1 MRHEKILSFIL
12 GFGLLAGCAS
22 NQAPQQGPAPRALAP
37 QKPAPVEISKP
48 SLAPRGKKIALL
60 VPLSGPQKDLGHS
73 LLKASQM
80 AIFDGGA
87 TDITLMPIDTRGT
100 PEGASLAAQK
110 ALDKNAE
117 MILGPVFSKEVV
129 AVKTVAA
136 ARQVPVISFTTDATV
151 LGGGAY
157 SLGFMPSQQVERIL
171 TFASSQGMDTIVT
184 VTPNTDYGRIVDQ
197 TIQGAVQKGQ
207 IKTAGSFHYGPQDLI
222 QGNPALITLTGQI
235 KDAQGKGAKAIF
247 FPEAG
252 APLETLSQSLA
263 EAGVSQM
270 KILGTGQWD
279 GPQVSTISSLQ
290 GGLFPAPD
298 PSARTRFENK
308 FRASFQQVPPRIASL
323 AYDGTSL
330 AISLAPKGYEVS
342 SLTSSQG
349 FMGSDGLFRLK
360 GDGSSERGLAV
371 LEVGQGGV
379 RVINGAPNRF

>member
-1 MRHEKILSFIL
+1 MRHEKILAIIL
-12 GFGLLAGCAS
+12 GFGLLGGCAS
-22 NQAPQQGPAPRALAP
+22 NQTPQQGQAPRALTPA
-37 QKPAPVEISKP
+37 KTAPVEASKP
-48 SLAPRGKKIALL
+48 TMAPKGKKIALL
-60 VPLSGPQKDLGHS
+60 VPLSGAQSELGKS

-110 ALDKNAE
+110 ALDQNAQ
-117 MILGPVFSKEVV
+117 MILGPVFSKEVG
-129 AVKTVAA
+129 AVKSIAA
-136 ARQVPVISFTTDATV
+136 SRQIPVISFTTDMAV

-157 SLGFMPSQQVERIL
+157 SLGFMPAQQVERIL
-171 TFASSQGMDTIVT
+171 NFAASQGMDTIIT
-184 VTPNTDYGRIVDQ
+184 ITPTTDYGRIVDQ
-197 TIQGAVQKGQ
+197 TVQGVVQKGQ
-207 IKTAGSFHYGPQDLI
+207 IKTAGSFHYGPQDLTL
-222 QGNPALITLTGQI
+222 GSPALITLTGQI
-235 KDAQGKGAKAIF
+235 KDAHAKGAKAIF

-252 APLETLSQSLA
+252 VPLETLSQALA
-263 EAGVSQM
+263 GAGLSQM

-279 GPQVSTISSLQ
+279 GPQVSTIPTLQ
-290 GGLFPAPD
+290 GGLFAAPD
-298 PSARTRFENK
+298 PGARTRFESK

-323 AYDGTSL
+323 AYDGTAL

-379 RVINGAPNRF
+379 RVINGAPARF

>member
-1 MRHEKILSFIL
+1 MRYEKILSIVL
-12 GFGLLAGCAS
+12 GFGLLGGCAS
-22 NQAPQQGPAPRALAP
+22 NQNSQQGQAPRALAP
-37 QKPAPVEISKP
+37 AKPAPVEVSKP
-48 SLAPRGKKIALL
+48 SMAPKGKKIALL
-60 VPLSGPQKDLGHS
+60 IPLSGAQSNLGKS

-110 ALDKNAE
+110 ALDQNAQ
-117 MILGPVFSKEVV
+117 MILGPVFSKEVG
-129 AVKTVAA
+129 AVKSIAVS
-136 ARQVPVISFTTDATV
+136 RQIPVISFTTDMAV

-157 SLGFMPSQQVERIL
+157 SLGFMPAQQVERIL
-171 TFASSQGMDTIVT
+171 NFAASQGLDTIVT
-184 VTPNTDYGRIVDQ
+184 VTPTTDYGHVVDQ
-197 TIQGAVQKGQ
+197 TVQGVVQKGQ
-207 IKTAGSFHYGPQDLI
+207 IKTTGSFHYGPQDLTL
-222 QGNPALITLTGQI
+222 GSPTLITLTGQI
-235 KDAQGKGAKAIF
+235 KDAHAKGAKAIF

-252 APLETLSQSLA
+252 VPLETLSQALA
-263 EAGVSQM
+263 GAGLSQM

-279 GPQVSTISSLQ
+279 GPQVSTIPSLQ
-290 GGLFPAPD
+290 GGLFAAPD
-298 PSARTRFENK
+298 PGARTRFESK

-323 AYDGTSL
+323 AYDGTAL

-379 RVINGAPNRF
+379 RVINGAPARF